1 MVFYQ
6 LSYLI
11 LWVPFLERP
20 LTILNLHMEEA
31 SCTFCLPDVSCQHL
45 TCIRYIFTKRDH
57 LTENILQNHGFS
69 RLMYLMTFRHR
80 CIWAYMNLTHE

>member
-11 LWVPFLERP
+11 LWVPSLKGRKHFLPYTWKR
-20 LTILNLHMEEA
+20 HHAYFAYQM
-31 SCTFCLPDVSCQHL
+31 SVVSIL
-45 TCIRYIFTKRDH
+45 TCIQYIYTKRDH
-57 LTENILQNHGFS
+57 LPENILQKHGFS

-80 CIWAYMNLTHE
+80 CIWPYMNLTHE